1 MIYVFLGIQG
11 SGKGTQ
17 AAMLCKKMGFVHVNL
32 GDLFRTHI
40 SNQTEIG
47 KEAATYISKGLLVPD
62 EVVFK
67 VIDDTFKK
75 TKKSLVLDGFPRNIH
90 QAEHLI
96 QHHKIKKVIYLEL
109 SDEIAMERML
119 ARRLCVSCG
128 IDFNLLSKR
137 PIKDG
142 SCDTCERQL
151 VKRADDNEE
160 AIKNRITLF
169 HTETQP
175 LKEFFNKLGLLV
187 VIDAN
192 ASIEDVDKDILDALG
207 L

>member
-17 AAMLCKKMGFVHVNL
+17 AAMLCQKMGFVHVNL
-32 GDLFRTHI
+32 GDLFRNHI
-40 SNQTEIG
+40 AHQTEIG
-47 KEAATYISKGLLVPD
+47 IEAASYISQGLLVPD

-75 TKKSLVLDGFPRNIH
+75 TKKSLILDGFPRNLH

-96 QHHKIKKVIYLEL
+96 KHHKIKKVIYLEL
-109 SDEIAMERML
+109 SDEIAMKRML

-128 IDFNLLSKR
+128 IDFNLLSKK
-137 PIKDG
+137 PKKDG
-142 SCDTCERQL
+142 ACDTCEKQL
-151 VKRADDNEE
+151 IKRADDNEE
-160 AIKNRITLF
+160 AIKNRLALF
-169 HTETQP
+169 HAETQP
-175 LKEFFNKLGLLV
+175 LKEFFSKLGLLV

-192 ASIEDVDKDILDALG
+192 ASIEEVDKNILESLE

>member
-32 GDLFRTHI
+32 GDLFRNHI
-40 SNQTEIG
+40 ANQTEIG
-47 KEAATYISKGLLVPD
+47 KEASLYISKGLLVPD

-67 VIDDTFKK
+67 VIDDTFQK
-75 TKKSLVLDGFPRNIH
+75 TKNSLILDGFPRNLH

-96 QHHKIKKVIYLEL
+96 KHHKIKKVIYLEL
-109 SDEIAMERML
+109 SDEIAMNRML
-119 ARRLCVSCG
+119 ARRLCLSCG

-137 PIKDG
+137 PKKEGACD
-142 SCDTCERQL
+142 SCEKEL
-151 VKRADDNEE
+151 VKRNDDNEE
-160 AIKNRITLF
+160 AIKNRLALF
-169 HTETQP
+169 HAETQP
-175 LKEFFNKLGLLV
+175 LKKFFDKLGLLV

-192 ASIEDVDKDILDALG
+192 ATIEEVDKNILDALG